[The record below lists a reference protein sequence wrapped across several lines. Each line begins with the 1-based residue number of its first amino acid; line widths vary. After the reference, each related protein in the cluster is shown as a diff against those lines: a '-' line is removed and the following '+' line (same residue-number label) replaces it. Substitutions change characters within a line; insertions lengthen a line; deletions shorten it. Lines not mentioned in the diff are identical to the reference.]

1 MQPKRIRLKV
11 WVQKEKCGGCMEDQA
26 VEAQIREIENIA
38 SDELNVGL
46 IGSYLQELPD
56 KLIRFGIRVLLALV
70 VFIIGIQLIKL
81 VRRILRKAFER
92 RNVDVGVSRF
102 LDSLVK
108 TSLYILLLFMIASS
122 FGLDATSV
130 VALVGSAGVAIGLA
144 VQGSLSNF
152 AGGVLILL
160 LKPFKLGDYIR
171 DAAGNEGT
179 VEDVQLFYTRLVT
192 PDRHMVVVPNGE
204 LANNNILNMSMLGDR
219 RMDIKV
225 GISYEADIRRA
236 KEVLLRVLNEDPGVL
251 QDEEKKVFVEE
262 LADSSVIMG
271 LRCYSANEN
280 FWETKWRIME
290 TVKYALDEAEIGIP
304 YPQMDVHMR
313 EG

>member
-1 MQPKRIRLKV
+1 
-11 WVQKEKCGGCMEDQA
+11 MEDQV
-26 VEAQIREIENIA
+26 VEEQIREIEYIA

-46 IGSYLQELPD
+46 VEQYLQELPD
-56 KLIRFGIRVLLALV
+56 KLIRLGVRVLLALV
-70 VFIIGIQLIKL
+70 VFFIGIQLIKL
-81 VRRILRKAFER
+81 VRRILRKSFER

-108 TSLYILLLFMIASS
+108 TVLYILLLFMIASS

-179 VEDVQLFYTRLVT
+179 VEDVQLFYTRLIT

-204 LANNNILNMSMLGDR
+204 LANSNILNMSTIGDR

-225 GISYEADIRRA
+225 GISYESDIRRA
-236 KEVLLRVLNEDPGVL
+236 KEVLLRVLDEDPGVL
-251 QDEEKKVFVEE
+251 QGEEKRVFVEE
-262 LADSSVIMG
+262 LADSAVVLG
-271 LRCYSANEN
+271 VRCYSANGN
-280 FWETKWRIME
+280 FWETRWRIME
-290 TVKYALDEAEIGIP
+290 AVKYALDEAGIGIP
-304 YPQMDVHMR
+304 FPQIEVHR
-313 EG
+313 KES

>member
-1 MQPKRIRLKV
+1 
-11 WVQKEKCGGCMEDQA
+11 MEDQV
-26 VEAQIREIENIA
+26 VEEQIREIEYIA

-46 IGSYLQELPD
+46 IQRYMEELPE
-56 KLIRFGIRVLLALV
+56 KMLRLGIRVLLALV
-70 VFIIGIQLIKL
+70 VFFIGIQLIKL
-81 VRRILRKAFER
+81 VRRILRKSFER

-108 TSLYILLLFMIASS
+108 TVLYILLLFMIASS

-160 LKPFKLGDYIR
+160 LKPFKVGDYIR
-171 DAAGNEGT
+171 DAAGNEGM
-179 VEDVQLFYTRLVT
+179 VEDVQLFYTRLAT

-204 LANNNILNMSMLGDR
+204 LANGNILNMSTLNDR

-236 KEVLLRVLNEDPGVL
+236 KEVLLKVLEEDPGVL
-251 QDEEKKVFVEE
+251 QDEEKRVFVDD
-262 LADSSVIMG
+262 LADSSVVLN
-271 LRCYSANEN
+271 LRCYSTNEN
-280 FWETKWRIME
+280 YWETRWRLME
-290 TVKYALDEAEIGIP
+290 SVKYALDEAGIGIP
-304 YPQMDVHMR
+304 FPQIDVHMR
-313 EG
+313 EN

>member
-1 MQPKRIRLKV
+1 
-11 WVQKEKCGGCMEDQA
+11 MEDQV
-26 VEAQIREIENIA
+26 VEEQIREIGYIA

-46 IGSYLQELPD
+46 VERYLQELPD
-56 KLIRFGIRVLLALV
+56 KLMRLGVRVLLALV
-70 VFIIGIQLIKL
+70 MFFIGIQLIKL
-81 VRRILRKAFER
+81 VRRILRKSFER

-108 TSLYILLLFMIASS
+108 TVLYILLLFMIASS

-179 VEDVQLFYTRLVT
+179 VEDVQLFYTRLIT

-204 LANNNILNMSMLGDR
+204 LANSNILNMSTIGDR

-225 GISYEADIRRA
+225 GISYESDIRRA
-236 KEVLLRVLNEDPGVL
+236 KEVLLRVLDEDPGVL
-251 QDEEKKVFVEE
+251 QGEEKRVFVEE
-262 LADSSVIMG
+262 LADSAVVLG
-271 LRCYSANEN
+271 VRCYSANEN
-280 FWETKWRIME
+280 FWETRWRLME
-290 TVKYALDEAEIGIP
+290 TVKYALDEAGIGIP
-304 YPQMDVHMR
+304 FPQVDVHMKER
-313 EG
+313 

>member
-1 MQPKRIRLKV
+1 
-11 WVQKEKCGGCMEDQA
+11 MEDQV
-26 VEAQIREIENIA
+26 VEEQIREIEYIA

-46 IGSYLQELPD
+46 IERYLQELPD
-56 KLIRFGIRVLLALV
+56 KLIRLGVRVLLALV
-70 VFIIGIQLIKL
+70 VLFIGIQLIKL

-92 RNVDVGVSRF
+92 RNVDVGVSHF

-108 TSLYILLLFMIASS
+108 VTLYILLLFTIASY

-160 LKPFKLGDYIR
+160 LKPFKIGDYIR

-204 LANNNILNMSMLGDR
+204 LANSNILNMSTLNDR

-225 GISYEADIRRA
+225 GISYESDIRKA
-236 KEVLLRVLNEDPGVL
+236 KEVLLKVLEEDPGVL
-251 QDEEKKVFVEE
+251 QDEEKRVFVEE
-262 LADSSVIMG
+262 LADSSVVLG

-280 FWETKWRIME
+280 FWETRWRLME
-290 TVKYALDEAEIGIP
+290 TVKYALDEAGIGIP
-304 YPQMDVHMR
+304 FPQVDVHMK
-313 EG
+313 ES

>member
-1 MQPKRIRLKV
+1 
-11 WVQKEKCGGCMEDQA
+11 MEQTM
-26 VEAQIREIENIA
+26 EEQIMDIGNIA

-46 IGSYLQELPD
+46 IERYLQELPD
-56 KLIRFGIRVLLALV
+56 KLIRLGVRVLLALV
-70 VFIIGIQLIKL
+70 VLFVGIQLIKL
-81 VRRILRKAFER
+81 VRRIMRKSFER

-108 TSLYILLLFMIASS
+108 TALYILLLFTIASY
-122 FGLDATSV
+122 FGLDAASV

-160 LKPFKLGDYIR
+160 LKPFKVGDYIR

-179 VEDVQLFYTRLVT
+179 VEDVQLFYTRLIT

-204 LANNNILNMSMLGDR
+204 LANSNILNMSTLNDR
-219 RMDIKV
+219 RLDIKV
-225 GISYEADIRRA
+225 GISYEADIHRA
-236 KEVLLRVLNEDPGVL
+236 REVLLQVLDEDPGVL
-251 QDEEKKVFVEE
+251 QEEEKRVFVDE
-262 LADSSVIMG
+262 LADSSVVLD

-280 FWETKWRIME
+280 FWETRWRLTE
-290 TVKYALDEAEIGIP
+290 KVKYALDEAGIP
-304 YPQMDVHMR
+304 IPFPQMDVHVQKV
-313 EG
+313 EK

>member
-1 MQPKRIRLKV
+1 
-11 WVQKEKCGGCMEDQA
+11 MEDQA
-26 VEAQIREIENIA
+26 VQEQIKEIEYIA

-46 IGSYLQELPD
+46 IERYLQELPD
-56 KLIRFGIRVLLALV
+56 KLIRLGVRVLLALV
-70 VFIIGIQLIKL
+70 VFFIGVQLIKL
-81 VRRILRKAFER
+81 VRRILRKSFER

-108 TSLYILLLFMIASS
+108 TVLYMLLLFMIASS

-160 LKPFKLGDYIR
+160 LKPFKVGDYVK

-179 VEDVQLFYTRLVT
+179 VEEVQLFYTRMIT
-192 PDRHMVVVPNGE
+192 PDRHMVVVPNGD
-204 LANNNILNMSMLGDR
+204 LANGNILNMSMLGDR

-225 GISYEADIRRA
+225 GISYDSDIRRA
-236 KEVLLRVLNEDPGVL
+236 KEVLLKVLDEDPGVL
-251 QDEEKKVFVEE
+251 QEEEKRVFVEE
-262 LADSSVIMG
+262 LADSAVM
-271 LRCYSANEN
+271 LCVRCYSSNEN
-280 FWETKWRIME
+280 FWETRWRLME
-290 TVKYALDEAEIGIP
+290 TIKYALDEAGIGIP
-304 YPQMDVHMR
+304 FPQIDVHVR
-313 EG
+313 ENGQKQG

>member
-1 MQPKRIRLKV
+1 
-11 WVQKEKCGGCMEDQA
+11 MEQTM
-26 VEAQIREIENIA
+26 EEQIMDIGNIA

-46 IGSYLQELPD
+46 IERYLQELPD
-56 KLIRFGIRVLLALV
+56 KLVRFGIKVLLALV
-70 VFIIGIQLIKL
+70 VLFIGIQLIKL
-81 VRRILRKAFER
+81 IRRIIRKSFER

-108 TSLYILLLFMIASS
+108 TALYILLLFTIASY
-122 FGLDATSV
+122 FGLDAASV

-160 LKPFKLGDYIR
+160 LKPFKIGDYIR

-179 VEDVQLFYTRLVT
+179 VEDVQLFYTRLIT

-204 LANNNILNMSMLGDR
+204 LANSNILNMSTLNDR
-219 RMDIKV
+219 RLDIKV

-236 KEVLLRVLNEDPGVL
+236 REVLLQVLDEDPGVL
-251 QDEEKKVFVEE
+251 QEEEKRVFVDE
-262 LADSSVIMG
+262 LADSSVVLD

-280 FWETKWRIME
+280 FWETRWRLTE
-290 TVKYALDEAEIGIP
+290 KVKYALDEAGIP
-304 YPQMDVHMR
+304 IPFPQMDVHVQKV
-313 EG
+313 EK